1 MPQKFA
7 LVSVSN
13 KNDVERIAH
22 ALVNQGYRILS
33 TGGTAAHLREHGVT
47 VSDVSD
53 MTGFPEILDGRVK
66 TLHPRIH
73 GGILARRDIAEHRET
88 LAEHDIPT
96 IDVVVANLYPFTSV
110 IARSETS
117 LEDALENIDIGGPAM
132 VRAAAKNFPSVTVVV
147 EPRDYGRVIASL
159 EENGPDLAL
168 RRELARKAF
177 AHTAK
182 YDSAIANY
190 LVGEADDGT
199 APDRFDLTLD
209 KVSDLRYGENP
220 HQSGGLYRTA
230 DGLPLGGFV
239 QLHGKQLSYNNLVD
253 LDGAYQLVREF
264 EETAAAIIKHTN
276 PAGCAVGTSV
286 EDAFDRALACDPMS
300 AFGGIIVVNKPVTSE
315 LAEMIVESFFEIV
328 AAPAF
333 ESDAVDV
340 LMKKKNLRLL
350 TAPED
355 PMESRWT
362 FRPTVLGWLVQE
374 TDPFIVLDRDEVEI
388 PTKRAPTDEEWND
401 LRFAWRVCK
410 HVKSN
415 AVVLAGGGATIGIG
429 AGQMSRVDAV
439 DIAVRKARVETSGSV
454 LASDAFFPFRDG
466 PDAAAEAGITAI
478 VQPGGSRRDQEVIDA
493 CDEHDIAMI
502 FTGKR
507 HFRH

>member
-1 MPQKFA
+1 MPDKFA

-22 ALVNQGYRILS
+22 ALVDHGYAILS
-33 TGGTAAHLREHGVT
+33 TGGTAAHLREHGISVT
-47 VSDVSD
+47 DVSEV
-53 MTGFPEILDGRVK
+53 TEFPEIMDGRVK

-73 GGILARRDIAEHRET
+73 GGILARRDVPDHRQAQREHG
-88 LAEHDIPT
+88 IPQ
-96 IDVVVANLYPFTSV
+96 IDVVIANLYPFSRV
-110 IARSETS
+110 IARSEVT
-117 LEDALENIDIGGPAM
+117 LDEALENIDIGGPAM
-132 VRAAAKNFPSVTVVV
+132 VRAAAKNYPAITVVV
-147 EPRDYGRVIASL
+147 EPTDYDVVIDAL
-159 EENGPDLAL
+159 REGGPDLAL
-168 RRELARKAF
+168 RRELARRAF
-177 AHTAK
+177 AHTSR
-182 YDSAIANY
+182 YDSVIANY
-190 LVGEADDGT
+190 LTSDSDG
-199 APDRFDLTLD
+199 ASPDRFDLTLQ

-220 HQSGGLYRTA
+220 HQAGGLYCSVE
-230 DGLPLGGFV
+230 GVPLGGFV

-253 LDGAYQLVREF
+253 LDGAYTLVREF
-264 EETAAAIIKHTN
+264 EGPAAAIIKHTN
-276 PAGCAVGTSV
+276 PAGCAVGSSV
-286 EDAFDRALACDPMS
+286 EEAFDRALACDPMS
-300 AFGGIIVVNKPVTSE
+300 AFGGIIVVNETVTVP
-315 LAEMIVESFFEIV
+315 LAETIVESFFEIV

-340 LMKKKNLRLL
+340 LTRKKNLRLM
-350 TAPED
+350 TAPEE
-355 PMESRWT
+355 PMEGRWT

-374 TDPFIVLDRDEVEI
+374 TDPFIALDRDDVEV
-388 PTKRAPTDEEWND
+388 PTRRDPTDDEWRD
-401 LRFAWRVCK
+401 LAFSWRVCK

-415 AVVLAGGGATIGIG
+415 AIVLARDGATIGVG

-439 DIAVRKARVETSGSV
+439 DIAVRKARSETAGAV